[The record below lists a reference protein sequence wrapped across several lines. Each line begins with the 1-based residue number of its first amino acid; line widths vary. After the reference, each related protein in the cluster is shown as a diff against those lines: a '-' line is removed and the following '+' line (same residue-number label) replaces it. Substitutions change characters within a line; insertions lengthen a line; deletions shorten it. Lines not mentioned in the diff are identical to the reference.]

1 MCASCGY
8 PAAPGHWTDAG
19 ATDPGDRIRARF
31 RRARVLNAVL
41 RAYGLTAHDGG
52 LIPGIQI
59 ATLSGAQAIVDDL
72 AGVMGRRGA
81 PRWRAG
87 RPARY
92 ALPRRWQRGVL
103 TWPRRARAACG

>member
-31 RRARVLNAVL
+31 RRAQVLNAVL
-41 RAYGLTAHDGG
+41 RPYGLTAHDGG

-59 ATLSGAQAIVDDL
+59 ATLSGSQAIVDDL
-72 AGVMGRRGA
+72 DAVWVAAERLAGGPVDPLDARFLGA
-81 PRWRAG
+81 GGEEP
-87 RPARY
+87 
-92 ALPRRWQRGVL
+92 
-103 TWPRRARAACG
+103 